1 MGGHRENMA
10 ILSYEITDLEGAIL
24 ELGAAQEGLVNDS
37 VSTAVEEYFRRLVS
51 SSLDQ
56 LRTTLRTA
64 RENELVIQA
73 QDAIMQGMTFTVSVD
88 LVTQFP
94 VGQSNPIT

>member
-1 MGGHRENMA
+1 MA

-73 QDAIMQGMTFTVSVD
+73 QYSIMQGMTFTVSVD
-88 LVTQFP
+88 LVTQFH
-94 VGQSNPIT
+94 VGQYNPIT